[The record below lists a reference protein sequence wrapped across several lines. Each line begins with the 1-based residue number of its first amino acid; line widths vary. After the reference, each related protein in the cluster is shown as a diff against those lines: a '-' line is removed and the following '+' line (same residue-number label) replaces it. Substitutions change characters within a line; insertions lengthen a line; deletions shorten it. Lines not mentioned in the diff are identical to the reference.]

1 MSESEP
7 TADGRTDRETETDAD
22 ERGAASP
29 REAMEKAGPNADV
42 PDEAI
47 ASIEDFT
54 VQRDAD
60 GERLPVTQALPGKTR
75 PCPTCGGRGEVYPDD
90 AGLGDDAV
98 TCGTCGGETEVPVYV
113 RVVPI
118 NQGEANE
125 YLPESGDVRAL
136 DDAGTLELLH
146 EFYVEPSFEGVETL
160 DEITAFGLDPLL
172 MALMNASGFEM
183 TMGMVG
189 ENSELV
195 EMVEGNSR
203 SGN

>member
-7 TADGRTDRETETDAD
+7 RTDGRTERETTEDET
-22 ERGAASP
+22 ESGAASP
-29 REAMEKAGPNADV
+29 REAMEKAGPNSDV

-47 ASIEDFT
+47 ASLDDFT
-54 VQRDAD
+54 VQRDAE
-60 GERLPVTQALPGKTR
+60 GERLPVTQKVPGR
-75 PCPTCGGRGEVYPDD
+75 EQ
-90 AGLGDDAV
+90 
-98 TCGTCGGETEVPVYV
+98 YV
-113 RVVPI
+113 RVIPI

-136 DDAGTLELLH
+136 DDDATLELLQ
-146 EFYVEPSFEGVETL
+146 EFYVEPSFESVESL
-160 DEITAFGLDPLL
+160 DDIKAFGLDPLL
-172 MALMNASGFEM
+172 MALMNASGFDM

-203 SGN
+203 GGN